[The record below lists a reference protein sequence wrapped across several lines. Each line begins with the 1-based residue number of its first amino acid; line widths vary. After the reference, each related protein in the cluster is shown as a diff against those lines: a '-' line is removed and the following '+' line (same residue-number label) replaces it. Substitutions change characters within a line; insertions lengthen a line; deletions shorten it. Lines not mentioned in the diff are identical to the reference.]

1 MQQLQEQMYQLQ
13 RLQAEQAKR
22 FASATTSD
30 LSRGGGHETSTT
42 TTPQPPMGEEEA
54 TAKRAVEEVTK
65 KIAALSP
72 KIETAPIVDVK
83 SQ

>member
-22 FASATTSD
+22 FAPATTSD
-30 LSRGGGHETSTT
+30 LSRAGGHETSTT

-54 TAKRAVEEVTK
+54 TAKRAMEEVTK